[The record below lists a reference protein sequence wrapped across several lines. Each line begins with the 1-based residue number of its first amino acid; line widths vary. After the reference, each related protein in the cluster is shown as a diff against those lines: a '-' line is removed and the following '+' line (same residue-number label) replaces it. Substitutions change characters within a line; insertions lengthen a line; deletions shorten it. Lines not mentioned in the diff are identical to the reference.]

1 MRVIKTEMYFDDIDL
16 PDNLTQPKNPGIC
29 VAWIKAPDDDAV
41 PEPSD
46 FRALQLAGDEDPF
59 PLTFQ
64 VVTVIPPAAA
74 ETFSF
79 LANFALWNTSIVEA
93 VANPTIGFKNA
104 DIARFLAD
112 AEIIIERSPP
122 EAVPLS
128 VLLARG
134 GPITIGTFI
143 GLGAAIDH
151 PLVAFVTVPA
161 GIIIISSAVGIA
173 KAFEAGLNK
182 AISRLFEQK
191 KQRRTRSSDGWG
203 DGT

>member
-1 MRVIKTEMYFDDIDL
+1 
-16 PDNLTQPKNPGIC
+16 
-29 VAWIKAPDDDAV
+29 
-41 PEPSD
+41 
-46 FRALQLAGDEDPF
+46 
-59 PLTFQ
+59 
-64 VVTVIPPAAA
+64 
-74 ETFSF
+74 
-79 LANFALWNTSIVEA
+79 
-93 VANPTIGFKNA
+93 
-104 DIARFLAD
+104 
-112 AEIIIERSPP
+112 
-122 EAVPLS
+122 
-128 VLLARG
+128 LLARG